1 MKMDYK
7 EAIENLKKEIDTYP
21 RSKYEKIGPLVM
33 SFIEETYKNYEIE
46 EAIRILRFF
55 WQSFA
60 LEIDQLALC
69 KMRELSDEND
79 IIKNKIKSYIEN
91 NKEELEARSAILNVR
106 YNYYYGN
113 EDGK

>member
-1 MKMDYK
+1 MEYK
-7 EAIENLKKEIDTYP
+7 ETIENLKKEIEEYP

-79 IIKNKIKSYIEN
+79 VIKDKMKIYIEKN
-91 NKEELEARSAILNVR
+91 EEELEARSYILNIR

-113 EDGK
+113 EDG